1 MLRRNSTTSL
11 KSKLLASDEIV
22 SVADLS
28 SVRLRSLQIV
38 LQDIEVVLAGRE
50 LTDQQKADLHIID
63 DGCRNI
69 LRELEK
75 TLVKYEQ
82 VGVAS
87 DCINNKAKRVSKR
100 LKWEPE
106 DMREFRSRI
115 IANIT
120 LLSAFQEKLAW

>member
-50 LTDQQKADLHIID
+50 LTDQQKADLHIIA